1 MQTKGTILYV
11 IQSAPRDNAPTKH
24 AFAIADL
31 MRDCGYGVK
40 FLVAGIEPEAN
51 DGCDWD
57 YPVAMPESL
66 KLAKWQLI
74 TKYHERLTSRRA
86 YAAFK
91 DKAKEVSP
99 AAVIYYGIEAEL
111 AAKVSTWCRGCD
123 VPVLV
128 DETDWFEPHFRG
140 DIAAWI
146 VERSRSKR
154 VELVDTLADGVIAIS
169 PFFRDYFGRICK
181 EGGKPRVFFLPP
193 LNRSGDSIAK
203 ITERASR
210 KRAVTRFFYAG
221 SPAGGKD
228 NLACFIKAIEKLS
241 DAMPSRPV
249 IDVVGVSPE
258 EAENL
263 CAGLS
268 KVNGVHFWGRR
279 SHDRVIEML
288 RESDF
293 GILFRKPELYARA
306 GFSTKFAECM
316 SNGVPMLCNEVG
328 GADAVLETGVDG
340 IVVPDMS
347 EKSMEDG
354 IKVACSMSDCE
365 LMAMKKAALDKA
377 LQLFNQEEYRD
388 SFRLYLDALISK

>member
-1 MQTKGTILYV
+1 
-11 IQSAPRDNAPTKH
+11 
-24 AFAIADL
+24 
-31 MRDCGYGVK
+31 
-40 FLVAGIEPEAN
+40 
-51 DGCDWD
+51 
-57 YPVAMPESL
+57 
-66 KLAKWQLI
+66 
-74 TKYHERLTSRRA
+74 
-86 YAAFK
+86 
-91 DKAKEVSP
+91 
-99 AAVIYYGIEAEL
+99 
-111 AAKVSTWCRGCD
+111 
-123 VPVLV
+123 
-128 DETDWFEPHFRG
+128 
-140 DIAAWI
+140 
-146 VERSRSKR
+146 
-154 VELVDTLADGVIAIS
+154 
-169 PFFRDYFGRICK
+169 
-181 EGGKPRVFFLPP
+181 
-193 LNRSGDSIAK
+193 
-203 ITERASR
+203 
-210 KRAVTRFFYAG
+210 
-221 SPAGGKD
+221 
-228 NLACFIKAIEKLS
+228 
-241 DAMPSRPV
+241 MPSQPV

-263 CAGLS
+263 CTGLS

-377 LQLFNQEEYRD
+377 LQLFNQAEYRD
-388 SFRLYLDALISK
+388 SFSLYLDALISK